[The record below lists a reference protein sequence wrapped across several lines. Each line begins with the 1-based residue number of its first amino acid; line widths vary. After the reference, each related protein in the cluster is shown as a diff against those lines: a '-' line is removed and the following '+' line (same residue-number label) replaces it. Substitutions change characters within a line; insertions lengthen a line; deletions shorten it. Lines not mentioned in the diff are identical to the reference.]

1 MRKIYTSLLLL
12 AIAFG
17 LKAADPEVT
26 LKGSGTEADPY
37 QIGTAADL
45 VQLAEWCN
53 DPTSTTRGHFAGKHF
68 KLMADIDMSTAQDF
82 LGIATSHRDQTAASN
97 STYYFA
103 GVFDGDGHTIKN
115 MTIYGIDLKD
125 DGSLNTSTGK
135 NGSRNY
141 IGLFGIVAR
150 SGEVKN
156 LTIDKSCK
164 ITGYG
169 YVGGIAGYLHYG
181 SKIVNCV
188 NEAVITGYNNYVG
201 GIVGDM
207 VKTATQAENL
217 IDNCL
222 NKGNVLGHNC
232 YVGGIAGESSF
243 GKITN
248 SANTGNVSATPCEL
262 KNNGTFCQVG
272 GIAGK
277 INGAELENVF
287 NAGTVIADRT
297 GGTSTSSSI
306 EMYVGGIFGD
316 GQTGTSSGKIYGS
329 LKNAVNIGNVRCNTI
344 KFKGMIAG
352 RNGSSDANC
361 IPFENTYFDAQ
372 MNAVFGADGAD
383 HEEGISKLST
393 AEMTAG
399 TALQGLDAK
408 DWTFSKGFYPYMTKC
423 GDDAKTVAATYFS
436 LPAKIKADNFA
447 GGEVAAIST
456 AMTGITAKTV
466 VNTIFKVQQ
475 GQIFSLMATEVAND
489 TVILTNGSYEARIP
503 VMQIPKLWDGDG
515 TKEKPYLIKNKK
527 DLMNLAEMCNGSTLM
542 HYEDTYFEMTA
553 DIDMEKDTT
562 FIGIGTKAG
571 INTASATYNFKGIFD
586 GKNHTIKN
594 LNIKAVKFKATGA
607 PENAANGSASYVG
620 LFGTLESG
628 AEIRNII
635 LDNTNHIEAY
645 MHVGAIAGYAQNNVI
660 IENCHS
666 AATVINHDANTGGI
680 LGYCNGD
687 ETVVRNCS
695 FSGVAQ
701 GNANYV
707 GGIVGNGGDGRIEN
721 CANAGYIHA
730 YYFSGAHGALPSK
743 TKFRYAGGIAGTT
756 RSVVVDCANYGTVHA
771 NGFMGGLVG
780 TASASSTYHAEIQRC
795 LNVGQVMDI
804 NLNEPTWM
812 GAFIGQPSTNT
823 SYPIVLKNN
832 FFDAQNSTYGAVNN
846 EQAEG
851 VSAINTSVLVSGTA
865 IDSLKNG
872 WTFSKGFYPIPT
884 AVANRPEI
892 KAAAATYMVQ
902 TGGSINNFK
911 AADIATTQ
919 TISAKLT
926 LNNPTFKLEG
936 NKITTST
943 ITEIQRD
950 TLTLSNGTF
959 FAVYPLQ
966 KLPSV
971 LPGAGT
977 KEDPYQIKTAD
988 DMNKVAAF
996 LNEASYT
1003 FVDEYL
1009 ALMNDIDYTGKELN
1023 PIGTTNVPFQGT
1035 LLGGGHT
1042 IKNISIAAAGTD
1054 NPNARQALF
1063 NEIGR
1068 QGSVENFK
1076 LSNVK
1081 IENYS
1086 FAAGVAVNCAGK
1098 ISGITVDDKCSFSCL
1113 YINSSTG
1120 TNGCYAAGIV
1130 CTTEGGE
1137 ALIEKCE
1144 SHANLHAKQYA
1155 AGIVAYATQNNGGSI
1170 IDCKNFGNVTTDAPY
1185 RKVSMGGG
1193 APTSQCTEHYAAG
1206 IAGGWQGLI
1215 SNVENHGTITAEKGQ
1230 IAGGIVAKTWTNT
1243 KISKALNTGNVTIGD
1258 TISALYAGGI
1268 VGMIANTGAELSNV
1282 ENRGAIKS
1290 YSTAGGIAGQIYTNS
1305 SVKQARNYG
1314 EITTTKTR
1322 AAGIIGYV
1330 NGKNDQ
1336 TLSMDS
1342 IYNVGIV
1349 KGDNCVGGI
1358 IGHAT
1363 FGTTNLSH
1371 AFNGGEVSAYVT
1383 SDVLS
1388 SVGGIGN
1395 GKIMATNCYNAGE
1408 ITGFDNVGGVIG
1420 QGSID
1425 SKTTNCYNVGRVTT
1439 LKEGNTENI
1448 GSIFGTLRSGMEAVN
1463 CYALKVDTM
1472 PQGLNTELKIQ
1483 MLDYAGLTKIADKLG
1498 KDFVENPLCFPML
1511 KGLDTIAAAKAFAA
1525 YFEKPAASANG
1536 KIDGI
1541 IKLAKLD
1548 GVVWTANSL
1557 LSISGD
1563 EAKGTASG
1571 DNAELTATCGQFKKT
1586 YLVGKIDKF
1595 DSIGSVTIEEV
1606 ADVRYFTTS
1615 GQQIDQPA
1623 RGEVT
1628 IAVYTLTSGKKVVKK
1643 MICK

>member
-17 LKAADPEVT
+17 LRAADPEVT

-68 KLMADIDMSTAQDF
+68 KLMADIDMSTADDF
-82 LGIATSHRDQTAASN
+82 LGIATSHRDQAAATN

-103 GVFDGDGHTIKN
+103 GVFDGGGHRIKN
-115 MTIYGIDLKD
+115 MTINGINIKT
-125 DGSLNTSTGK
+125 DGTLNTSTGK

-156 LTIDKSCK
+156 VTIDKSCK
-164 ITGYG
+164 IIGYG

-188 NEAVITGYNNYVG
+188 NEADITGYNTYVG
-201 GIVGDM
+201 GIVGEQL
-207 VKTATQAENL
+207 KSATQAETL

-222 NKGNVLGHNC
+222 NTGNVLCHNC
-232 YVGGIAGESSF
+232 YVGGIAGDSSY

-248 SANTGNVSATPCEL
+248 SANTGNVSAIPCKL
-262 KNNGTFCQVG
+262 KDNGTFCQVA

-277 INGAELENVF
+277 VNGAELENVF
-287 NAGTVIADRT
+287 NSGTVIADKT
-297 GGTSTSSSI
+297 GTTATSATI

-316 GQTGTSSGKIYGS
+316 GQTAVSSGKTYGS
-329 LKNAVNIGNVRCNTI
+329 VKKAVNIGNVQCNTI

-352 RNGSSDANC
+352 RNGSSATNFL
-361 IPFENTYFDAQ
+361 PFENTYFDAQ
-372 MNAVFGADGAD
+372 MNAIFGGDGAD

-408 DWTFSKGFYPYMTKC
+408 DWTFTKGFYPYMTKC
-423 GDDAKTVAATYFS
+423 GDAAKNAAATYFI
-436 LPAKIKADNFA
+436 LPEKIKADNFA
-447 GGEVAAIST
+447 GGEFATVST
-456 AMTGITAKTV
+456 AMTGITAKTI
-466 VNTIFKVQQ
+466 VNTIFKVQH
-475 GQIFSLMATEVAND
+475 GQIWALMATEVAND
-489 TVILTNGSYEARIP
+489 TVVLNNGSYEARIP
-503 VMQIPKLWDGDG
+503 VMQIPKLWDGEG

-527 DLMNLAEMCNGSTLM
+527 DLMNIAEMCNGTTLM

-571 INTASATYNFKGIFD
+571 INTASATYNFKGKFD

-607 PENAANGSASYVG
+607 PETAVNGSASYVG

-645 MHVGAIAGYAQNNVI
+645 MHVGAIAGYAQDNVI

-680 LGYCNGD
+680 LGYCNGA
-687 ETVVRNCS
+687 ESVVRNCT
-695 FSGVAQ
+695 FSGLVQ

-707 GGIVGNGGDGRIEN
+707 GGIVGYGGGKIEN
-721 CANAGYIHA
+721 CANAGYVHA
-730 YYFSGAHGALPSK
+730 YYFSGATGALPSK
-743 TKFRYAGGIAGTT
+743 TKFRYVGGIAGTT
-756 RSVVVDCANYGTVHA
+756 RSVVSDCANYGVVQG

-780 TASASSTYHAEIQRC
+780 SASASTTYKAELIR
-795 LNVGQVMDI
+795 NFTSGQVMDI
-804 NLNEPTWM
+804 NLSEPTWT
-812 GAFIGQPSTNT
+812 GAFIGQPSTST
-823 SYPIVLKNN
+823 PIEARNN
-832 FFDAQNSTYGAVNN
+832 YFDAQNSTYGASNN
-846 EQAEG
+846 EPFEG
-851 VSAINTSVLVSGTA
+851 ITAVNTANLVSGTA
-865 IDSLKNG
+865 IDSLKNS
-872 WTFSKGFYPIPT
+872 WTFTKGYYPIPT

-902 TGGSINNFK
+902 AGGSINNFK

-919 TISAKLT
+919 TITAKLK
-926 LNNPTFKLEG
+926 LNNPTFKLEA
-936 NKITTST
+936 NKLTST
-943 ITEIQRD
+943 EVTEIQRD
-950 TLTLSNGTF
+950 TLTLSNGAF
-959 FAVYPLQ
+959 SAVYPLQ

-977 KEDPYQIKTAD
+977 KENPYQIKSAD

-996 LNEASYT
+996 LSEASYS

-1023 PIGTTNVPFQGT
+1023 PIGTTNIPFQGT

-1054 NPNARQALF
+1054 QPNARQAIF

-1086 FAAGVAVNCAGK
+1086 YAAGVAVNCAGK
-1098 ISGITVDDKCSFSCL
+1098 ISGITVDDKCSFTCR

-1130 CTTEGGE
+1130 CTTAGGE
-1137 ALIEKCE
+1137 ALIENCE
-1144 SHANLHAKQYA
+1144 SHATLHARQYA
-1155 AGIVAYATQNNGGSI
+1155 AGIVAYATQNNGGTI
-1170 IDCKNFGNVTTDAPY
+1170 TGCKNFGNVTTDAPY
-1185 RKVSMGGG
+1185 QKVSMGGG
-1193 APTSQCTEHYAAG
+1193 APTSQCVEHYAAG
-1206 IAGGWQGLI
+1206 IAGGWQGEMN
-1215 SNVENHGTITAEKGQ
+1215 NVENHGTITAEKGQ
-1230 IAGGIVAKTWTNT
+1230 IAGGIVGKTWTNT
-1243 KISKALNTGNVTIGD
+1243 KISNALNTGNVTIGD

-1268 VGMIANTGAELSNV
+1268 VGMIANTGAELANV
-1282 ENRGAIKS
+1282 ENRGAIKA

-1305 SVKQARNYG
+1305 TVKQARNYG

-1330 NGKNDQ
+1330 NGKSDQ
-1336 TLSMDS
+1336 TLTMDS

-1363 FGTTNLSH
+1363 FGTTNLTN

-1383 SDVLS
+1383 TDVLS

-1395 GKIMATNCYNAGE
+1395 GKIMATDCYNAGE

-1420 QGSID
+1420 QGSVD
-1425 SKTTNCYNVGRVTT
+1425 SKTTNCYNVGAVTT

-1448 GSIFGTLRSGMEAVN
+1448 GSIFGTLRTGMEAVN

-1483 MLDYAGLTKIADKLG
+1483 MVDYAGMTKIADKLG
-1498 KDFVENPLCFPML
+1498 KAFVANPLSFPML
-1511 KGLDTIAAAKAFAA
+1511 KGMDTIAAAKAFAA
-1525 YFEKPAASANG
+1525 YFEKPDASANG

-1548 GVVWTANSL
+1548 GVVWTANKL

-1563 EAKGTASG
+1563 EAKGTGSG
-1571 DNAELTATCGQFKKT
+1571 DDAELTATCGQYKRT
-1586 YLVGKIDKF
+1586 YLVGKIDKY
-1595 DSIGSVTIEEV
+1595 DSIGSVTVEEV
-1606 ADVRYFTTS
+1606 ADVKYFTTS

-1643 MICK
+1643 MIRK